1 MPDTILDVADSI
13 KNVSSGEDSYES
25 KYYKHYNRGVC
36 EMPRKHRGE
45 AATLLWESGT
55 GAKSE

>member
-36 EMPRKHRGE
+36 EMP
-45 AATLLWESGT
+45 
-55 GAKSE
+55 